1 MLDQM
6 IEGLRSFGVL
16 ECIKKHAGLLQPV
29 FAKSSIFSV
38 NAETFLE
45 SMQGEFSEP
54 GSNAKEAEINI
65 YKFFVDY
72 IEDCECSGKLFFYQI
87 RFQSFAAQLP
97 RAST

>member
-16 ECIKKHAGLLQPV
+16 ECIKKHPDLLQPV
-29 FAKSSIFSV
+29 FTKSSIFSV

-54 GSNAKEAEINI
+54 GSNTKEAEVNM

-72 IEDCECSGKLFFYQI
+72 IEDCECSGKFYQI
-87 RFQSFAAQLP
+87 SKFAAQLP
-97 RAST
+97 TACT

>member
-16 ECIKKHAGLLQPV
+16 QCIKKHPDLLQPV

-54 GSNAKEAEINI
+54 GSNTKEAEVNI
-65 YKFFVDY
+65 YKFFVT
-72 IEDCECSGKLFFYQI
+72 ISRIVNVLKAPKGRCQNCCS
-87 RFQSFAAQLP
+87 S
-97 RAST
+97 